1 MKMRKVGSIILIALI
16 ALIVVAPA
24 GLMAQDPKVEPP
36 KVVGVLMYADW
47 CSSCKVLEPKL
58 NPVKRGFE
66 DKPILFTR
74 FDLTDDFTIDQSARF
89 AAVLGLE
96 KLFKENAGKTGYMA
110 LIEWPSR
117 RSLGVITKDETPEK
131 IKAILSSLVK

>member
-1 MKMRKVGSIILIALI
+1 MKMRKVGSIIMIALI

-89 AAVLGLE
+89 AALLGLE

-117 RSLGVITKDETPEK
+117 RSLGVITKDNTPEE
-131 IKAILSSLVK
+131 IKAVLSRLVK